1 MTTTPDK
8 RRRILRLFA
17 LIAAALVVA
26 SALPAADVPPASP
39 QGQLNRYFNQA
50 ARSYLA
56 QRAQTIARIQT
67 RAQAEHRQAWVRA
80 TVLRLIGA
88 LPTTRTP
95 LHATIVGTVPE
106 KGFHIERLIYD
117 SLPGF
122 HVTAD
127 LYLPDQPGRR
137 VPAVIY
143 TPGHYPGGK
152 LEAWWFAPN
161 MARLGIAVLVY
172 DPIGEGERLQYFDPA
187 TGKSLAGP
195 PTGEHSEAASQMMLG
210 GRHIARYFIW
220 DAMRGI
226 DYLQSRPDIDPNRIG
241 AMGCSGGGTVTAYL
255 AALDPRVKA
264 AGVACYITSF
274 NQLLPTLGPQEA
286 EQTIPHFVQDGLGFP
301 DWIEAAAPTP
311 YAIISTSEDMF
322 PFAGARQSRD
332 EALRIYSLY
341 GARDRLS
348 WINGPG
354 HHGNLRPIAA
364 QIIGF
369 FTHSL
374 LHSDQLP
381 TLENLPPPPPQTLL
395 CTKTGQVSTSLGG
408 ETVFSLSRAETP
420 LPPTPH
426 ALPSEAALAA
436 FRQHIA
442 AEVRAT
448 ALIPAKPGATPPHD
462 LSSEVRIITT
472 EQKSGWRL
480 QTISWPSIA
489 TGVELG
495 GELAVPDK
503 PGKQPAV
510 LLLTPTPPTVADVES
525 LAASGKVVFA
535 PQMLPGPADYDSPKS
550 HLMGPW
556 YEETLRAFLVGQ
568 NLVGLRADDALSAVD
583 WLSAQPGVDPGQI
596 AIRGIGPMG
605 IVALH
610 AAVLDSRIHSVTI
623 DHTLTTFRTAFD
635 DPAPRDLAQS
645 VIPGVLQHYDLDS
658 LIAALAPR
666 TVAVV
671 DPVDGEE
678 KPVTADAFHQQFAWV
693 FDSARKLHHPGQLQ
707 VIVNT
712 PASAA
717 P

>member
-1 MTTTPDK
+1 MPMHPEK
-8 RRRILRLFA
+8 RSGVLHRLALIVFA
-17 LIAAALVVA
+17 LAVSL
-26 SALPAADVPPASP
+26 SLRAADVPPASP
-39 QGQLNRYFNQA
+39 QGQLNRYFNHA
-50 ARSYLA
+50 AYADLA
-56 QRAQTIARIQT
+56 RRAETIAHIQT
-67 RAQAEHRQAWVRA
+67 RAQAEQRRAWVRA
-80 TVLRLIGA
+80 TVLRLIGG
-88 LPTTRTP
+88 LPTQRTP
-95 LHATIVGTVPE
+95 LHATVVGTIPE
-106 KGFHIERLIYD
+106 QGFHIQRIIYD

-127 LYLPDQPGRR
+127 LYLPDNSAAR

-143 TPGHYPGGK
+143 TPGHYPAGK
-152 LEAWWFAPN
+152 LEAWPFASN

-241 AMGCSGGGTVTAYL
+241 AQGCSGGGTVTAYL
-255 AALDPRVKA
+255 AALDDRVKA

-274 NQLLPTLGPQEA
+274 NELLPTLGPQEA
-286 EQTIPHFVQDGLGFP
+286 EQTIPHFIQDGLGFP
-301 DWIEAAAPTP
+301 DWIEAAAPRP

-332 EALRIYSLY
+332 EALRIYGLY
-341 GARDRLS
+341 GAQNHLS

-354 HHGNLRPIAA
+354 HHGNLRPIMA
-364 QIIGF
+364 QIICF
-369 FTHSL
+369 YMHWL
-374 LHSDQLP
+374 LGSDQTP
-381 TLENLPPPPPQTLL
+381 TLENLPLPPPQTLL

-408 ETVFSLSRAETP
+408 ETVYSLSRADTP
-420 LPPTPH
+420 LPPRPR
-426 ALPSEAALAA
+426 ALTSEAALAA

-442 AEVRAT
+442 TEVRAT
-448 ALIPAKPGATPPHD
+448 AVITARPGSNPPG
-462 LSSEVRIITT
+462 VRIITT
-472 EQKSGWRL
+472 EQESGFRL
-480 QTISWPSIA
+480 ETISWPSVA

-495 GELAVPDK
+495 GQLAVPATA
-503 PGKQPAV
+503 GRHPA
-510 LLLTPTPPTVADVES
+510 LLLLSPDPPTEADLAS
-525 LAASGKVVFA
+525 LASSGSLVFA
-535 PQMLPGPADYDSPKS
+535 PEMLPGPKDYISPKS

-556 YEETLRAFLVGQ
+556 YEDTLRAYLVGQ
-568 NLVGLRADDALSAVD
+568 TLVGFRADDTLRALD
-583 WLSAQPGVDPGQI
+583 WLTAQPNVDPAHI

-610 AAVLDSRIHSVTI
+610 AAVLDPRIHAVTL
-623 DHTLTTFRTAFD
+623 DHTLTTYRTAFD

-645 VIPGVLQHYDLDS
+645 VIPGVLQHYDLDD
-658 LIAALAPR
+658 LIAAVAPR
-666 TVAVV
+666 TVTVI

-678 KPVTADAFHQQFAWV
+678 KPVAADAFHQQFAWV
-693 FDSARKLHHPGQLQ
+693 FDSARNLHHPDQLQ
-707 VIVNT
+707 LIVNA
-712 PASAA
+712 PAASV